1 MREQTR
7 VEYSTVRDRP
17 YDLPDDNNVAVWVI
31 LNIEHYKIDMP
42 STALYPPGT
51 QNDPDILNFGWRDYG
66 LRAGFWRLLDIL
78 DDHGVRA
85 AVTLN
90 SEVCE
95 YEPDVVEAGMERDWE
110 YLGHGITNSMEIH
123 EYDDERA
130 AIEQVRDDIEAFTGT
145 QPRGWLGP
153 ALAESYDT
161 PDLLAELGFD
171 YLCDWCNDD
180 QPYPFDVET
189 GRLINVPYSI
199 EINDIPMTL
208 SYGFTGEQIGEA
220 IKDQFDRL
228 YEEGTES
235 GNAKVCAI
243 ALHPFITGRPFRA
256 KYFDE
261 ALEYIVSHDDVWLAT
276 GSDIADHYYENYH

>member
-228 YEEGTES
+228 YEEGKEP